1 MQKRR
6 RLLTLTLGTALLLL
20 PLGARGLITLNT
32 ANQEVLMVQQRL
44 IDTHYFAFKPT
55 GNYGGMTRNAVQE
68 FQRINDL
75 MADGTVGDESLNMLF
90 SSKVLRAPILAS
102 IPIGPNL
109 SAGQTPELFGSM
121 DADWFKDIDPYMP
134 VGSSFQL
141 TDTITGKSYTIIRTG
156 GVNHA
161 RVEPASREDY
171 EIFLETFG
179 GEYNWSKR
187 PVIVTIGTV
196 IHSASIQGFPD
207 GEDSVE
213 GNGMAGGCA
222 LYFSGSLSEIGSL
235 PDAEHR
241 AVILKASNPDYWQ

>member
-1 MQKRR
+1 MQIKRR
-6 RLLTLTLGTALLLL
+6 LITLALGAALLLF

-44 IDTHYFAFKPT
+44 IDTHYFAFKAT

-75 MADGTVGDESLNMLF
+75 MADGTVGDESLNTLF

-109 SAGQTPELFGSM
+109 PAGQTPEVFGSM
-121 DADWFKDIDPYMP
+121 DGDWFKDIDPYMP
-134 VGSSFQL
+134 VDNSFHV
-141 TDTITGKSYTIIRTG
+141 TDIITGKSYAVMRTG

-161 RVEPASREDY
+161 RVEPASREDHD
-171 EIFLETFG
+171 IFLETFG

-196 IHSASIQGFPD
+196 IHAASIQGFPD
-207 GEDSVE
+207 GADKVE
-213 GNGMAGGCA
+213 GNGMAGSCA

-241 AVILKASNPDYWQ
+241 SVILKAASPDYWQ